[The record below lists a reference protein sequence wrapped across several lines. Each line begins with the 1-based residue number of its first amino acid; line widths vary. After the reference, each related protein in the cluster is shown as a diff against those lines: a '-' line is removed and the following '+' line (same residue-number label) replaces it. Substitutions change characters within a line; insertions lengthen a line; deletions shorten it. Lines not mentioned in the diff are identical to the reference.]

1 MVTNDSPMW
10 LSDRRVGERRH
21 LLLRRS
27 GVDRRFES
35 IPIPVDHRREGARR
49 VLSDRRGWTE
59 RRHAEGYG
67 RPD

>member
-1 MVTNDSPMW
+1 MITNDSPLW
-10 LSDRRVGERRH
+10 RPDRRIGERRH

-35 IPIPVDHRREGARR
+35 ILIPVEHRTGAARR

-67 RPD
+67 RAD